1 MSFSLKKLG
10 RYDYATYLTYIAYS
24 SCSVI
29 VPVVLVEIAHTLQF
43 PLESGGQGA
52 GGALQIGRS
61 LFMVLAMVMC
71 GFIAGRWG
79 KRISTGV
86 SVLVMGAG
94 IGIAAIAPGY
104 GVIFLALAVAG
115 LGEGVIE
122 GLCTPILQ
130 DLHEK
135 DEPSRY
141 INFGHGFWSI
151 GIVAMTLIVGFLLQQ
166 HINWRYI
173 LAGVAFISLLP
184 ALMFLLPEKKNV
196 FKVEKIDF
204 KTTLSHAVTILKSGR
219 FWIFFVL
226 MFLGGGAEFGLTFWA
241 SSFLRIT
248 LNATPFQGAMAT
260 LIFSIGMIIGRL
272 GSAALIPQRKL
283 FHMLFITSGSG
294 IVLGILLS
302 LAPSLWLCYLLFLL
316 LGLSCS
322 TLWPSTQSYCT
333 DRMPFLDST
342 VVYIILSCAGTPGC
356 GILTWLLGTFG
367 DNFGL
372 RISILLVPLCLILF
386 AALLLFERFRWRLP
400 ENSDP
405 C

>member
-1 MSFSLKKLG
+1 MSFSLRKLG
-10 RYDYATYLTYIAYS
+10 RYDYASYLTYIAYS

-29 VPVVLVEIAHTLQF
+29 VPVVLVEISHSLNF
-43 PLESGGQGA
+43 PLDSGGQGA

-61 LFMVLAMVMC
+61 LFMVLAMVLC

-79 KRISTGV
+79 KRLTTGISI
-86 SVLVMGAG
+86 LIMGAG

-104 GVIFLALAVAG
+104 GIIFLGLAIAG

-130 DLHEK
+130 DLHED

-141 INFGHGFWSI
+141 INFGHGFWSV
-151 GIVAMTLIVGFLLQQ
+151 GIVAMTIIVGFLIQI

-184 ALMFLLPEKKNV
+184 ALMFLLPEKRSV
-196 FKVEKIDF
+196 FKVEKVDF
-204 KTTLSHAVTILKSGR
+204 KTTLAHTGTILKSGR

-241 SSFLRIT
+241 SSFMRLT

-260 LIFSIGMIIGRL
+260 LIFSIGMIVGRL
-272 GSAALIPQRKL
+272 GAAAVIPQRKL
-283 FHMLFITSGSG
+283 FHMLLATSGSG
-294 IVLGILLS
+294 ILFGILLTV
-302 LAPSLWLCYLLFLL
+302 APNIWLCYGLFLL

-322 TLWPSTQSYCT
+322 ALWPSTQAYCT

-342 VVYIILSCAGTPGC
+342 VAYIILSCAGAPGC
-356 GILTWLLGTFG
+356 GILTWMLGSCG
-367 DNFGL
+367 DAYGL
-372 RISILLVPLCLILF
+372 RRSILLAPACLLLY
-386 AALLLFERFRWRLP
+386 AALLIFERRKWRP
-400 ENSDP
+400 KKTETA
-405 C
+405 

>member
-61 LFMVLAMVMC
+61 LFMVLSMVLC

-79 KRISTGV
+79 KRLSTGV
-86 SVLVMGAG
+86 AVLLMGFG
-94 IGIAAIAPGY
+94 IGIAALAPGY
-104 GVIFLALAVAG
+104 GVIFLALAIAG

-130 DLHEK
+130 DLHEN

-166 HINWRYI
+166 QINWRYI
-173 LAGVAFISLLP
+173 LAGVAFISLFP
-184 ALMFLLPEKKNV
+184 ALMFLLPEKKTV
-196 FKVEKIDF
+196 FKVEKVDF
-204 KTTLSHAVTILKSGR
+204 KTTLANTGTIMRSGR

-241 SSFLRIT
+241 SSFMRIT
-248 LNATPFQGAMAT
+248 LKATPLQGAMAT
-260 LIFSIGMIIGRL
+260 LIFSIGMIAGRL

-283 FHMLFITSGSG
+283 FHMLIATSASG
-294 IVLGILLS
+294 IVLGILL
-302 LAPSLWLCYLLFLL
+302 AVVPNIWCCYLLFLL

-322 TLWPSTQSYCT
+322 ALWPSTQSYCT

-356 GILTWLLGTFG
+356 GILTWLLGSCG
-367 DNFGL
+367 DNYGL
-372 RISILLVPLCLILF
+372 RISILLIPACLLLY
-386 AALLLFERFRWRLP
+386 AALLLFERLYWHP
-400 ENSDP
+400 EKAAKA
-405 C
+405 